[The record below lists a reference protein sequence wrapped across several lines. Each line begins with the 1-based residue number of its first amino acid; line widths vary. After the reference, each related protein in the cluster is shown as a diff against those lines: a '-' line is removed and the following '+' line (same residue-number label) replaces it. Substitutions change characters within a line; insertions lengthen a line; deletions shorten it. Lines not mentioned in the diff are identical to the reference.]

1 MVSLC
6 ICIIVNTSNQFEP
19 SCNDILCLNGFFGIF
34 FFNRRYDFSVYA
46 YFSDV
51 IGKEFFPQSNK
62 NTQLTLSFLVF
73 GSAFFARP
81 VGSILLGRL
90 GDRYG
95 TKVAI
100 EISVIVMGLS
110 SFSIGCLPTY
120 RTSSWFAPIMLII
133 LRSLQGLSVGGQ
145 YISSFLFSVEGIN
158 ENNRGVEFAKVAA
171 LASFGFACGNG
182 LSALLRA
189 ILSDE
194 QLHDFGWR
202 IPFWIGILV
211 CISGLYLK
219 YAFKGEEEAE
229 GFDSLQHLKDSFN
242 KENLIPMLCFFAVN
256 SSGAVTFY
264 VAFTWS
270 VTWMDH
276 LLSPPVKNAYLMSTL
291 ASLFSSV
298 LLQPVFGYAVDR
310 LKKKSLAVI
319 ITASLTGAFFPL
331 GLYWIKKTRSPG
343 IAFVVLSIIGIIS
356 SIQTPAVFCFFHD
369 KFPPATRVT
378 AMSFSYNVCL
388 AIFGGSSPAVSTA
401 IYKLNSLAPGYLAT
415 STSILSIIGMSIAI
429 HKTTKYSEQDSN
441 TATSSDTCL
450 STPLLDATIPSV
462 LNQKDETKEIL

>member
-1 MVSLC
+1 MVS
-6 ICIIVNTSNQFEP
+6 VES
-19 SCNDILCLNGFFGIF
+19 SCFVC
-34 FFNRRYDFSVYA
+34 RYDFSVYA

-51 IGKEFFPQSNK
+51 IGKEFFPQSDK
-62 NTQLTLSFLVF
+62 TTQLTLSFLVF

-95 TKVAI
+95 TKFAI
-100 EISVIVMGLS
+100 EISIIVMGLS
-110 SFSIGCLPTY
+110 SFAIGCLPTY

-189 ILSDE
+189 ILSDD

-202 IPFWIGILV
+202 IPFWTGILV
-211 CISGLYLK
+211 CVSGLYLK
-219 YAFKGEEEAE
+219 YAFESEEETE

-242 KENLIPMLCFFAVN
+242 KENMIPMLCFFAVN

-264 VAFTWS
+264 VAFTWA

-276 LLSPPVKNAYLMSTL
+276 LLTPPVKHAYLVSTF

-298 LLQPVFGYAVDR
+298 LLAPAFGYAVDR

-319 ITASLTGAFFPL
+319 TTASLTGVFFPF
-331 GLYWIKKTRSPG
+331 GLYWIKTSRNPG
-343 IAFVVLSIIGIIS
+343 IAFVVLSIIGMLG

-378 AMSFSYNVCL
+378 SMSFSYNISL

-401 IYKLNSLAPGYLAT
+401 IYKLNSLAPGYLAA
-415 STSILSIIGMSIAI
+415 STSILSIIGMTIAI
-429 HKTTKYSEQDSN
+429 HKTTKYPEQVD
-441 TATSSDTCL
+441 SDTSTTSDMNL
-450 STPLLDATIPSV
+450 SAPLLENRIPSV
-462 LNQKDETKEIL
+462 ENLKDERKQIL